1 MYAFLP
7 VVFLKEYKTNKTA
20 ISYRYSRIFCNFV
33 DIKVNVYDR

>member
-1 MYAFLP
+1 MYAFLTSSI
-7 VVFLKEYKTNKTA
+7 FEDYKTNKTA